1 MQSTPSS
8 FCAPIMSAPRVQS
21 EVAEPCQL
29 SPPSSSRASGR
40 EARRRFIVELGS
52 GLRLARSRPQAGARG
67 GGQGEKPEKFATLQN
82 YWFTGES
89 ASRSSATRSL
99 ICSSVSVP
107 ESPSRG
113 ICEQRLYALAL

>member
-1 MQSTPSS
+1 MFTYQMGSLSSPEIHARLAEIHRQQLPVDIGEMQ
-8 FCAPIMSAPRVQS
+8 
-21 EVAEPCQL
+21 EGNVAE
-29 SPPSSSRASGR
+29 
-40 EARRRFIVELGS
+40 RRHVVELGS

>member
-1 MQSTPSS
+1 MFTYQVRSLSGPKIHARLAEIHRQQLPVDIGEMQ
-8 FCAPIMSAPRVQS
+8 
-21 EVAEPCQL
+21 EGNVAERRHVVEPGGGL
-29 SPPSSSRASGR
+29 RS
-40 EARRRFIVELGS
+40 ARRG
-52 GLRLARSRPQAGARG
+52 PQPGVRR
-67 GGQGEKPEKFATLQN
+67 GGQGQEPEKFATLQN
-82 YWFTGES
+82 YRFTGES